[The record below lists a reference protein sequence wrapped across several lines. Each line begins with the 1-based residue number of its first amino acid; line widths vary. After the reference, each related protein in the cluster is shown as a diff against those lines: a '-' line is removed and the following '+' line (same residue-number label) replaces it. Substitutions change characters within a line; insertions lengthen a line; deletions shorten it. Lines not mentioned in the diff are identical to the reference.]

1 MLLYDDIRVVWWPQ
15 SLEFAKES
23 QVVSLNFILC
33 YSVCLNVKGLTI
45 NYKII
50 TRRILPVRQLTWGRT
65 LRTYLLETINE
76 TVACGFSDR
85 GNVASPIF
93 EDGAHF
99 SI

>member
-1 MLLYDDIRVVWWPQ
+1 MLLYEDIRVVWWPQ

-50 TRRILPVRQLTWGRT
+50 TVIYKSG
-65 LRTYLLETINE
+65 
-76 TVACGFSDR
+76 
-85 GNVASPIF
+85 
-93 EDGAHF
+93 
-99 SI
+99 